1 MKLSRASLSLAAV
14 TLGIMT
20 FSTLAKPP
28 VDLPPNLPAAP
39 ASGPALCPG
48 NILTPEQGKAVLDFT
63 LSQVTSKEAWQQR
76 AAHNRQHI
84 LEGLG
89 LATLPRRHELK
100 PIISD
105 KRIHDGYTVE
115 NVAFESIPGY
125 YVTGNLYR
133 PATPAASMPA
143 VLCTH
148 GHGTI
153 SPAEAAP
160 RFTENMQ
167 RRCASLARMGAVVFS
182 IDMLG
187 YGDSQA
193 MVPPE
198 AHRTTLAMPM
208 QIWGGMR
215 AIDFLASLPGVDPKR
230 IAVTGE
236 SGGGT
241 QSFVLTALDDRIAVS
256 VPVVMVSS
264 YFFGGCPCESG
275 RPIHRSAEHFN
286 TNAEIA
292 ALAAPRPML
301 VVSDGKDWTQHVP
314 ETEFPFLK
322 KIYALNGAEANVEN
336 VHLGD
341 EGHDYGPS
349 KRDAMYRFLARQF
362 KLDASKVQD
371 PAGKL
376 DESKVTVE
384 PASAMRVFNEAHPLP
399 ANALKGAAA
408 IEAALK
414 AQQTAG

>member
-1 MKLSRASLSLAAV
+1 
-14 TLGIMT
+14 
-20 FSTLAKPP
+20 
-28 VDLPPNLPAAP
+28 
-39 ASGPALCPG
+39 
-48 NILTPEQGKAVLDFT
+48 
-63 LSQVTSKEAWQQR
+63 
-76 AAHNRQHI
+76 
-84 LEGLG
+84 
-89 LATLPRRHELK
+89 
-100 PIISD
+100 
-105 KRIHDGYTVE
+105 
-115 NVAFESIPGY
+115 
-125 YVTGNLYR
+125 
-133 PATPAASMPA
+133 
-143 VLCTH
+143 
-148 GHGTI
+148 
-153 SPAEAAP
+153 
-160 RFTENMQ
+160 MQ
-167 RRCASLARMGAVVFS
+167 RRCASLARMGAVAFS

-208 QIWGGMR
+208 QIWGAMR
-215 AIDFLASLPGVDPKR
+215 TIDFLSSLPGVDPKR

-241 QSFVLTALDDRIAVS
+241 QSFVLTAVDDRIAVS

-301 VVSDGKDWTQHVP
+301 VVSDGKDWTQYVP
-314 ETEFPFLK
+314 QNEFPFLK

-349 KRDAMYRFLARQF
+349 KRQAMYRFLARQF
-362 KLDASKVQD
+362 KLDVSKTED
-371 PAGKL
+371 AGGKL

-384 PASAMRVFNEAHPLP
+384 PAAKMRVFNDAHPLP
-399 ANALKGAAA
+399 ANGLKGAAA
-408 IEAALK
+408 VEAALK